1 MTTLFNFFRPLL
13 LLFTVTLIYSV
24 PVTSIQNLHAR
35 FDENSGSIFIE
46 WQYPR
51 TPTNNGVH
59 FTVRYRLGRDDPTW
73 RYARTSQPQLR
84 INLPEYKNGNELFVQ
99 VQAEQGGQII
109 EDWGQELIVT
119 INKKVTIGDMEID
132 DDELVPP
139 LDFTAHV
146 LSPSSVKL
154 EWRPH
159 VGASPDLF
167 YIVNVKQLT
176 SDSGTALHRQQIK
189 TSANSFTLGKLI
201 AGEKYEM
208 TIRSALSPTRI
219 SSTAAIV
226 EIHMPRE
233 ADYFE
238 IGNLIISSHFQSN
251 GRGIV
256 NLTWEVPPNME
267 NQVVSYDV
275 QYVESGSGSWQKVVF
290 HGTKPTAVLH
300 NLKSDTEYILRIKTT
315 LANNIQTESGEFKFK
330 TPKVEANPIQKVD
343 VIYSHEVNSVKLQ
356 WILEPHVRTD
366 QIAGYDVY
374 VSDDKD
380 RPDSQWRLI
389 RLSNR
394 EAALA
399 LDNLR
404 SSTEYFVRV
413 NIRNKDGSVI
423 RAPSIY
429 RFKTIDWQHTSRNH
443 VNPFE

>member
-1 MTTLFNFFRPLL
+1 MLSSTGLFCLSHSLL
-13 LLFTVTLIYSV
+13 LLFIACFADSV
-24 PVTSIQNLHAR
+24 PVSNIRNLHAR
-35 FDENSGSIFIE
+35 FDEASGSIFVE
-46 WQYPR
+46 WQFPN
-51 TPTNNGVH
+51 PTNGVH
-59 FTVRYRLGRDDPTW
+59 FTVRYRLGREDPTW
-73 RYARTSQPQLR
+73 KYARTSQPQLR

-99 VQAEQGGQII
+99 VQAERGGQII

-119 INKKVTIGDMEID
+119 INKKVSIGGVVVD

-159 VGASPDLF
+159 TGASPELF

-208 TIRSALSPTRI
+208 TIRSALSPTKV

-233 ADYFE
+233 TDYFE

-267 NQVVSYDV
+267 HQVVSYDV
-275 QYVESGSGSWQKVVF
+275 QYVEAGSGNWQKVVF
-290 HGTKPTAVLH
+290 HGTKPTATLGSVHEGYYCKRLV
-300 NLKSDTEYILRIKTT
+300 KSK
-315 LANNIQTESGEFKFK
+315 
-330 TPKVEANPIQKVD
+330 QKV
-343 VIYSHEVNSVKLQ
+343 VL
-356 WILEPHVRTD
+356 ILYDQEPHASLSAA
-366 QIAGYDVY
+366 AGIFTLGGPSDV
-374 VSDDKD
+374 S
-380 RPDSQWRLI
+380 RPRIQSM
-389 RLSNR
+389 
-394 EAALA
+394 
-399 LDNLR
+399 
-404 SSTEYFVRV
+404 T
-413 NIRNKDGSVI
+413 
-423 RAPSIY
+423 
-429 RFKTIDWQHTSRNH
+429 
-443 VNPFE
+443 

>member
-1 MTTLFNFFRPLL
+1 MFKRGIP
-13 LLFTVTLIYSV
+13 
-24 PVTSIQNLHAR
+24 
-35 FDENSGSIFIE
+35 
-46 WQYPR
+46 
-51 TPTNNGVH
+51 GVH

-429 RFKTIDWQHTSRNH
+429 RFKTIDLQLVKIFVATAVCMQMSSPFLKLSRIDGSSKTVQFWNMYKIRRTNEKIH
-443 VNPFE
+443 NLGGF